1 MWHLLYQLLR
11 ISCRSTLNY
20 ARRKQRR
27 VHSKFHLSPAYQLR
41 SRSPCFNTYCS
52 TILQIQ
58 LLVQRCVS
66 SFFWVDMSQCAKVRG
81 PIKLRKMGNFLPK
94 STNFFGRSHVLAWLG
109 GISPSQQ
116 PFFGFH
122 NHPYHRVNQST
133 FVFLETNPMGSKSRN
148 GLDMF
153 HLVLVDFLL
162 KIDFQ
167 NVENKIWKVNESI
180 NCLCS
185 LAFVLR
191 AAQEEARG
199 HPLMVPSQKDWKLV
213 SNIHPL
219 VFLQAYLAMH
229 VACLLRRHGSRTGP
243 TSSFQ
248 ETSRRCHL
256 KNGSLLRIGFG
267 HWGFS

>member
-1 MWHLLYQLLR
+1 MP
-11 ISCRSTLNY
+11 
-20 ARRKQRR
+20 RRKQRR

-41 SRSPCFNTYCS
+41 SRSPCFNTYFS
-52 TILQIQ
+52 TILQIP

-81 PIKLRKMGNFLPK
+81 PIKLLKMGNFLPK
-94 STNFFGRSHVLAWLG
+94 STICHEFFWEVPCACMVRWHFPIPATV
-109 GISPSQQ
+109 
-116 PFFGFH
+116 FGFH

-133 FVFLETNPMGSKSRN
+133 FVFSWDKSDGIKEQKWTGHVSPGFGGFPVEN
-148 GLDMF
+148 WLP
-153 HLVLVDFLL
+153 VE
-162 KIDFQ
+162 
-167 NVENKIWKVNESI
+167 NVENKIRKVNESI
-180 NCLCS
+180 NCVCS

-191 AAQEEARG
+191 AAEEEACG

-248 ETSRRCHL
+248 ETSRRCLL
-256 KNGSLLRIGFG
+256 KTGSLLRIGFG